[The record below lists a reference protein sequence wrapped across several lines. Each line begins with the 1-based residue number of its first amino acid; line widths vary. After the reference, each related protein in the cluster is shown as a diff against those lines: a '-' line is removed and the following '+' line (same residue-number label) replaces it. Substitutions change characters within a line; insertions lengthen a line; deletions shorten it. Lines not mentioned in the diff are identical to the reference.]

1 MFSCIWKQPIKI
13 FKITW
18 IYFFCLCLKNKN
30 TVKLSPLMS
39 KPGEVN
45 NLFALDS
52 MKSPY
57 SCTKVKHLFTL
68 SIFGSQFFFFF
79 FLPIILLLLQFA
91 CVRSS
96 YVTDIWPVWFYIQ
109 YFIKNFLNASFLRS
123 LSNMFVLWKVGSHT
137 VAGKDT
143 L

>member
-18 IYFFCLCLKNKN
+18 IYFFCLCLKNNN

-39 KPGEVN
+39 KPGEVD

-57 SCTKVKHLFTL
+57 SCTKGKHLFTL
-68 SIFGSQFFFFF
+68 SIFGSQFYFI
-79 FLPIILLLLQFA
+79 FLTIILLLLQYA

-109 YFIKNFLNASFLRS
+109 NFLNASFLRS
-123 LSNMFVLWKVGSHT
+123 PSNMFVLWKVGSHT